1 MSRKQ
6 WTVLAIVVV
15 VVSVVIGAGV
25 VVWRQLMPREYKTAI
40 SMCPAGATT
49 ADLVIYHRSALDGH
63 AEQVTRKQVDCSPG
77 LETRVDRGTHP
88 REPVDQLPLTII
100 VAQAGGREQTT
111 WLYQLPEAAGFF
123 VQQKGVA
130 GSREDRTWDIPLDDQ
145 PTTVDPASL
154 PAAPQ

>member
-49 ADLVIYHRSALDGH
+49 TDLVIYHRSALDGH
-63 AEQVTRKQVDCSPG
+63 AEQVIRKQVDCTG
-77 LETRVDRGTHP
+77 LRTAVDRGTHP

-154 PAAPQ
+154 PTAPQ

>member
-6 WTVLAIVVV
+6 WTVLAIIVV
-15 VVSVVIGAGV
+15 VVSVVVGAGV
-25 VVWRQLMPREYKTAI
+25 VVWQQLMPREYKTAI
-40 SMCPAGATT
+40 SFCPDSVEQ

-63 AEQVTRKQVDCSPG
+63 AEQVSRKQVDCTA
-77 LETRVDRGTHP
+77 LRTAVDRGTHP
-88 REPVDQLPLTII
+88 HESVDQLPLTVI
-100 VAQAGGREQTT
+100 VARAGGREQTT
-111 WLYQLPEAAGFF
+111 WIAQLPDAAGFF
-123 VQQKGVA
+123 VQQEGVA